1 MPLFRFRLGD
11 DGDSQRSHLPDG
23 LYEDVVSE
31 ALASHL
37 ETLSEAATVGRAPLT
52 GADAID
58 HLSDAIHQ
66 AARITLDSIQG
77 QHAEAKRLALA
88 NELLRVL
95 QTHAGA
101 ALGAGESRLRSELLL
116 HVARRG
122 ALAAEAK
129 PPSRP
134 STPLA
139 RSDLFVNA
147 EKVGVVSEI
156 RSEIESA
163 DRIDL
168 IVAFIKWSGLVKF
181 RDDLARHCQRG
192 RPLRILTTTYVG
204 ATEARA
210 VAELKRLG
218 AQVKV
223 AHEDVP
229 TRLHAK
235 AWLFQRNTGLSTA
248 YVGSSN
254 LSRSA
259 LTDGI
264 EWNVRIAAAD
274 LPHIV
279 EKFDA
284 VFRRYWDDPASGF
297 ADFDGSDE
305 ALQRLEESLRR
316 ARGQGN
322 GSPMQGSG
330 IYSFLDVQPR
340 DFQRHILS
348 DLAVARSRG
357 STRNLVVAATG
368 TGKTV
373 VAALD
378 YRRLRREGLNG
389 KKVETLLFVAHR
401 DRILQQSRD
410 TFRAVLR
417 EPTFGELLVDGQRPQ
432 GDRHVFASIQ
442 SLGRRSGELDPSAFD
457 LVVVDEVHHGA
468 APSYTAL
475 LERLKPTVLLGL
487 TATPERMDDKPG
499 KSLQLDQFFD
509 RPWASELR
517 LWEAIDRQILVPF
530 NYFAVDDG
538 TDVRKA
544 WQRGRYAPSE
554 LENVY
559 SADHVWV
566 GNVARAVDRYV
577 KDPGAM
583 RAIAFCAGVSHA
595 RLAARELE
603 AKLKVPCAAVTGED
617 DTEGRRHVLQRFES
631 DQPDRPRILCVVDL
645 LNEGVDLPGAD
656 TLLLM
661 RPTES
666 ATVFIQQLGRGL
678 RRTDDKDCLTVLDFV
693 GHQHEEFRF
702 ERRYGRFLGLSRADL
717 RTGIEQGFPHLPAGC
732 FLQFEEKPREQILR
746 ALRRVLRVDTAALAS
761 RLTET
766 GAAGLDAFL
775 TAADL
780 TLPEFFRDGRTWT
793 EVATVAG
800 RSAAP
805 AALDD
810 TEGDALGR
818 AQRLVHVDDP
828 WRLDILARIVQSGTL
843 PATERDL
850 RMARML
856 LVQLYG
862 SLVASDADTALQL
875 LRSHARLKAELAE
888 LVAALKTMT
897 DVIPSAPPASLPAD
911 VPLHLHARYRT
922 EEITA
927 AFDLR
932 SRDGH
937 LYTPQMG
944 VVPAGKYDLLLVTL
958 DKGAKKKLPHLQYR
972 DYALSPRLFHWQSQA
987 STTRDST
994 AGKRHMDSAVVPLL
1008 FVREASKDD
1017 RGLGM
1022 PYRFLGA
1029 ARRVEERGERPI
1041 NITYELTDGEIPAD
1055 LLVVARAAVA

>member
-11 DGDSQRSHLPDG
+11 DAESQHSELPDG
-23 LYEDVVSE
+23 LYEDVVSD

-37 ETLSEAATVGRAPLT
+37 ETLAKSANVGRAPLS

-66 AARITLDSIQG
+66 AARIALDAIQG
-77 QHAEAKRLALA
+77 QHAETKRLALA

-95 QTHAGA
+95 QSHAGA
-101 ALGAGESRLRSELLL
+101 SLGAGESRLRSELLL

-122 ALAAEAK
+122 ALADEAR
-129 PPSRP
+129 PPARP

-168 IVAFIKWSGLVKF
+168 IVAFIKWSGLLKF
-181 RDDLARHCQRG
+181 RDELARHCQRG
-192 RPLRILTTTYVG
+192 RPLRVLTTTYVG

-235 AWLFQRNTGLSTA
+235 AWLFQRDTGLSTA

-264 EWNVRIAAAD
+264 EWNVRVAAAD

-279 EKFDA
+279 EKFEA

-297 ADFDGSDE
+297 TDFDGSGE

-322 GSPMQGSG
+322 GSPVQGAG
-330 IYSFLDVQPR
+330 VYAFLDVQPR
-340 DFQRHILS
+340 DFQRHILA

-357 STRNLVVAATG
+357 SARNLVVAATG

-378 YRRLRREGLNG
+378 YRRLRHEGVNG
-389 KKVETLLFVAHR
+389 RKVETLLFVAHR
-401 DRILQQSRD
+401 DRILEQSLD

-417 EPTFGELLVDGQRPQ
+417 EPTFGDLLVDGARPEAE
-432 GDRHVFASIQ
+432 RHVFASIQ
-442 SLGRRSGELDPSAFD
+442 SLARRIGELDPGAFD

-468 APSYTAL
+468 APTYVAL
-475 LERLKPTVLLGL
+475 LERLKPAVLLGL
-487 TATPERMDDKPG
+487 TATPERMDDRPG
-499 KSLQLDQFFD
+499 ETLQLDRFFD

-544 WQRGRYAPSE
+544 WQRGRYVPAE

-559 SADHVWV
+559 GADHVWV
-566 GNVARAVDRYV
+566 RNVARAVDRYV
-577 KDPGAM
+577 KDPRGM

-603 AKLKVPCAAVTGED
+603 AALGVGCVAVTGED
-617 DTEGRRHVLQRFES
+617 DTDLRREVLQRFES
-631 DQPDRPRILCVVDL
+631 DRPDRPRILCVVDL
-645 LNEGVDLPGAD
+645 LNEGVDLPRAD

-678 RRTDDKDCLTVLDFV
+678 RRTDEKDCLTVLDFV
-693 GHQHEEFRF
+693 GHQHEDFRF
-702 ERRYGRFLGLSRADL
+702 ERRYGRFLGLGRADL
-717 RTGIEQGFPHLPAGC
+717 RAGLEQGFPHLPAGC
-732 FLQFEEKPREQILR
+732 FLQFEEKPKEQILG
-746 ALRRVLRVDTAALAS
+746 ALRRVLRFDTAALAR
-761 RLTET
+761 RLAET
-766 GAAGLDAFL
+766 GASGLDPFL
-775 TAADL
+775 SAADL

-793 EVATVAG
+793 EVATAAG
-800 RSAAP
+800 RSTPP
-805 AALDD
+805 AVDEEQREALS
-810 TEGDALGR
+810 R
-818 AQRLVHVDDP
+818 VQRLVHVDDS
-828 WRLDILARIVQSGTL
+828 WRLDVLERIARSGSLAIR
-843 PATERDL
+843 EREL
-850 RMARML
+850 RMVRML
-856 LVQLYG
+856 LVQLFG
-862 SLVASDADTALQL
+862 SLVASDAETAVRLLQSQGRL
-875 LRSHARLKAELAE
+875 VAELSELVRALRSR
-888 LVAALKTMT
+888 T
-897 DVIPSAPPASLPAD
+897 DVIPAPPPSSLPVD
-911 VPLHLHARYRT
+911 VPLHLHAHYRT

-944 VVPAGKYDLLLVTL
+944 VVPAGKFDLLLVTL

-994 AGKRHMDSAVVPLL
+994 AGKRHMDPAVVPLI

-1017 RGLGM
+1017 RGLGV

-1029 ARRVEERGERPI
+1029 ARRVDDRGERPI
-1041 NITYELTDGEIPAD
+1041 SVTYELTDAEIPAD

>member
-11 DGDSQRSHLPDG
+11 EAESRRTVIPDG
-23 LYEDVVSE
+23 LYEDVVSD

-37 ETLSEAATVGRAPLT
+37 DALSRSANVGRTPLS
-52 GADAID
+52 GADAIE

-66 AARITLDSIQG
+66 AARIALDSIQG
-77 QHAEAKRLALA
+77 QHAEGKRLALA

-95 QTHAGA
+95 QTHAGS
-101 ALGAGESRLRSELLL
+101 ALGEAESRLRSELLM

-122 ALAAEAK
+122 ALSDDAK
-129 PPSRP
+129 PPARP
-134 STPLA
+134 ATPLA

-168 IVAFIKWSGLVKF
+168 IVAFIKWSGLLKF
-181 RDDLARHCQRG
+181 RDELAHHCQRG
-192 RPLRILTTTYVG
+192 RPLRVLTTTYVG

-218 AQVKV
+218 ANVKV

-235 AWLFQRNTGLSTA
+235 AWLFQRDTGLSTA

-274 LPHIV
+274 LPHVV

-284 VFRRYWDDPASGF
+284 VFRRYWDDAASGF
-297 ADFDGSDE
+297 TEFDGSEE
-305 ALQRLEESLRR
+305 AVQRLEESLRR
-316 ARGQGN
+316 ARRQGN
-322 GSPMQGSG
+322 GSPLQSSG
-330 IYSFLDVQPR
+330 AYAFLDVQPR
-340 DFQRHILS
+340 DFQRHILA
-348 DLAVARSRG
+348 DLALARSRG
-357 STRNLVVAATG
+357 SAKNLVVAATG

-378 YRRLRREGLNG
+378 YRRLRREGLAG
-389 KKVETLLFVAHR
+389 KGVETLLFVAHR
-401 DRILQQSRD
+401 ESILQQSRD
-410 TFRAVLR
+410 IFRAVLR
-417 EPTFGELLVDGQRPQ
+417 APTFGELLVDGQRPEA
-432 GDRHVFASIQ
+432 GRHVFASIQ
-442 SLGRRSGELDPSAFD
+442 SLARRIGDLDPSAYD
-457 LVVVDEVHHGA
+457 LVIVDEVHHGA
-468 APSYTAL
+468 APTYTAL
-475 LERLKPTVLLGL
+475 LERLRPHVLLGL
-487 TATPERMDDKPG
+487 TATPERMDDRPG
-499 KSLQLDQFFD
+499 ESLQLDRFFD

-538 TDVRKA
+538 TDVRRA
-544 WQRGRYAPSE
+544 WQRGRYSPSE

-559 SADHVWV
+559 GADRIWV
-566 GNVARAVDRYV
+566 RNVARALDRYV
-577 KDPGAM
+577 RDPGAM

-603 AKLKVPCAAVTGED
+603 QILKVPCVAVTGED
-617 DTEGRRHVLQRFES
+617 DTDQRRDVLSRFES

-645 LNEGVDLPGAD
+645 LNEGVDLPRAD

-678 RRTDDKDCLTVLDFV
+678 RRVDDKDCLTVLDFV

-702 ERRYGRFLGLSRADL
+702 ERRYGRFLGLSRTEL
-717 RTGIEQGFPHLPAGC
+717 RNGVEQGFPHLPAGC
-732 FLQFEEKPREQILR
+732 FLEFEEKPKEQILR
-746 ALRRVLRVDTAALAS
+746 ALRRVLRLDGATLA
-761 RLTET
+761 RKLTET
-766 GAAGLDAFL
+766 GAPGLDSFL
-775 TAADL
+775 AAADL
-780 TLPEFFRDGRTWT
+780 TPPEFFRDGRTWT
-793 EVATVAG
+793 EVA
-800 RSAAP
+800 AASNREVP
-805 AALDD
+805 AVLDESEREALS
-810 TEGDALGR
+810 R
-818 AQRLVHVDDP
+818 VQRLVHVDDP
-828 WRLDILARIVQSGTL
+828 WRLALLARLFETGGAAT
-843 PATERDL
+843 TEREL
-850 RMARML
+850 RMVRML
-856 LVQLYG
+856 LVQIYG
-862 SLVASDADTALQL
+862 SLIASDAAAALRL
-875 LRSHARLKAELAE
+875 LRTHARLRVDLAE
-888 LVAALKTMT
+888 LVAALRARTE
-897 DVIPSAPPASLPAD
+897 VIPAAPPSSLAED
-911 VPLHLHARYRT
+911 VPLHLNARYRT
-922 EEITA
+922 EEIAA

-932 SRDGH
+932 SRDGR

-944 VVPAGKYDLLLVTL
+944 VVPVGNHDLLLVTL

-987 STTRDST
+987 STTRDSA
-994 AGKRHMDSAVVPLL
+994 AGRRHMDPAVVPLL

-1017 RGLGM
+1017 RGLGV

-1029 ARRVEERGERPI
+1029 AQRVDDRGERPI
-1041 NITYELTDGEIPAD
+1041 SITYELTDGEMPAD
-1055 LLVVARAAVA
+1055 LLLVARAAVA

>member
-11 DGDSQRSHLPDG
+11 DGEPRRTELPDG
-23 LYEDVVSE
+23 LYEDVVSD

-37 ETLSEAATVGRAPLT
+37 DQLAKSAEVGRAPLS
-52 GADAID
+52 GADAVE

-66 AARITLDSIQG
+66 AARIALDSIQG
-77 QHAEAKRLALA
+77 QHAETRRLGLA
-88 NELLRVL
+88 NDLLHLL
-95 QTHAGA
+95 QERSSST
-101 ALGAGESRLRSELLL
+101 LGASEARLRSELLL

-122 ALAAEAK
+122 VLADGGTVPA
-129 PPSRP
+129 RP

-163 DRIDL
+163 DRIDF

-181 RDDLARHCQRG
+181 RDELAKHCQRG
-192 RPLRILTTTYVG
+192 RPLRVLTTTYVG

-210 VAELKRLG
+210 VAELRRLG

-235 AWLFQRNTGLSTA
+235 AWLFQRDTGLSTA

-259 LTDGI
+259 MTDGI
-264 EWNVRIAAAD
+264 EWNVRIAGAD
-274 LPHIV
+274 LPHVV

-297 ADFDGSDE
+297 TEFDGSAE
-305 ALQRLEESLRR
+305 AVQRLEESLRR

-322 GSPMQGSG
+322 GSPMQSAGVFA
-330 IYSFLDVQPR
+330 FLDVQPR

-348 DLAVARSRG
+348 DLALARSRG
-357 STRNLVVAATG
+357 HTNNLVVAATG

-378 YRRLRREGLNG
+378 YRRLRREGVGG

-401 DRILQQSRD
+401 ESILQQSRD

-432 GDRHVFASIQ
+432 SDRHVFASIQ
-442 SLGRRSGELDPSAFD
+442 SLGRRIDELDPAAFD

-468 APSYTAL
+468 APTYDAL
-475 LERLKPTVLLGL
+475 LTCLKPAVLLGL
-487 TATPERMDDKPG
+487 TATPERMDDRPG
-499 KSLQLDQFFD
+499 DSLQLDKYFD

-544 WQRGRYAPSE
+544 WQRGRYSPSE

-559 SADHVWV
+559 GADRIWV
-566 GNVARAVDRYV
+566 RNVARAVDRYV

-595 RLAARELE
+595 RLAASELE
-603 AKLKVPCAAVTGED
+603 KVLEVPCVSVTGED
-617 DTEGRRHVLQRFES
+617 DTDFRRDMLRRFES

-645 LNEGVDLPGAD
+645 LNEGVDLPRAD

-693 GHQHEEFRF
+693 GHQHEDFRF
-702 ERRYGRFLGLSRADL
+702 ERRYGRFLGMGRAEL
-717 RTGIEQGFPHLPAGC
+717 RTGLKEGFPHLPSGC

-746 ALRRVLRVDTAALAS
+746 ALQRVLKVDTAALAS
-761 RLTET
+761 RLKET
-766 GAAGLDAFL
+766 PEAGLDQFL

-780 TLPEFFRDGRTWT
+780 TLPEFFRDDRSWT
-793 EVATVAG
+793 EVVTAAG
-800 RSAAP
+800 RSAP
-805 AALDD
+805 SFTDDQEREALF
-810 TEGDALGR
+810 R
-818 AQRLVHVDDP
+818 VQRLIHVDDP
-828 WRLDILARIVQSGTL
+828 WRLETLAKLAEGKLART
-843 PATERDL
+843 TEREL

-856 LVQLYG
+856 LVQLYK
-862 SLVASDADTALQL
+862 SLVASNDKTAGAL
-875 LRSHARLKAELAE
+875 LTSHARLRAELTE
-888 LVAALKTMT
+888 IVSALKSRTE
-897 DVIPSAPPASLPAD
+897 VIPADPVRSLPPD

-932 SRDGH
+932 SRDGN

-987 STTRDST
+987 SATRDST
-994 AGKRHMDSAVVPLL
+994 AGKRHLDPAVVPLL

-1017 RGLGM
+1017 RGLGVA
-1022 PYRFLGA
+1022 YRFLGA
-1029 ARRVEERGERPI
+1029 ARRVDDRGERPI
-1041 NITYELTDGEIPAD
+1041 SITFELLDGEIPAD

>member
-11 DGDSQRSHLPDG
+11 DGDSERSELPDG
-23 LYEDVVSE
+23 LYEDVVSD

-37 ETLSEAATVGRAPLT
+37 ETLAQSANVGRAPLS

-66 AARITLDSIQG
+66 AARIALDSIQG
-77 QHAEAKRLALA
+77 QHAETKRLALA

-95 QTHAGA
+95 QSHAGNS
-101 ALGAGESRLRSELLL
+101 LGAGEARLRSELLL
-116 HVARRG
+116 HVARHGPLADG
-122 ALAAEAK
+122 AR
-129 PPSRP
+129 PPARP

-163 DRIDL
+163 DRIDF
-168 IVAFIKWSGLVKF
+168 IVAFIKWSGLLKF

-192 RPLRILTTTYVG
+192 RPLRVLTTTYVG

-235 AWLFQRNTGLSTA
+235 AWLFQRETGLSTA

-274 LPHIV
+274 LPHVV

-297 ADFDGSDE
+297 TDFDGSDE
-305 ALQRLEESLRR
+305 AVQRLEESLRR

-330 IYSFLDVQPR
+330 VYAFLDVQPR
-340 DFQRHILS
+340 DFQRHILA

-357 STRNLVVAATG
+357 NSRNLVVAATG

-378 YRRLRREGLNG
+378 YRRLRREGLGG
-389 KKVETLLFVAHR
+389 KRIETLLFVAHR

-417 EPTFGELLVDGQRPQ
+417 EPTFGELLVDGQRPET
-432 GDRHVFASIQ
+432 GRHVFASIQ
-442 SLGRRSGELDPSAFD
+442 SLGRRVEELDPSAFD

-468 APSYTAL
+468 APTYTAL
-475 LERLKPTVLLGL
+475 LEHLKPTVLLGL
-487 TATPERMDDKPG
+487 TATPERMDDRPG
-499 KSLQLDQFFD
+499 ESLQLDKFFD

-538 TDVRKA
+538 TDVRRA
-544 WQRGRYAPSE
+544 WQRGRYAPSA

-559 SADHVWV
+559 TADHVWV
-566 GNVARAVDRYV
+566 RNVARAVDRYV
-577 KDPGAM
+577 KDPGSM

-603 AKLKVPCAAVTGED
+603 KALKVPCVAVTGED
-617 DTEGRRHVLQRFES
+617 DTEVRRQHLHRLES
-631 DQPDRPRILCVVDL
+631 DQPDRPRVLCVVDL
-645 LNEGVDLPGAD
+645 LNEGVDLPRAD

-678 RRTDDKDCLTVLDFV
+678 RRTEDKECLTVLDFV

-702 ERRYGRFLGLSRADL
+702 ERRYGRFLGLSRSEL
-717 RTGIEQGFPHLPAGC
+717 RAGVEQGFPHLPAGC
-732 FLQFEEKPREQILR
+732 FLQFEETPREQILR

-766 GAAGLDAFL
+766 GAPGLDSFL
-775 TAADL
+775 SSADL
-780 TLPEFFRDGRTWT
+780 TLPEFFRDGRAWT
-793 EVATVAG
+793 DVALAAGRTVAPV
-800 RSAAP
+800 SDDVEKE
-805 AALDD
+805 ALS
-810 TEGDALGR
+810 R
-818 AQRLVHVDDP
+818 AQRLVHVDDA
-828 WRLDILARIVQSGTL
+828 WRLELLEHLAQGGAL
-843 PATERDL
+843 PKSEREQ
-850 RMARML
+850 RMVRML

-862 SLVASDADTALQL
+862 SLVASDADGALRL
-875 LRSHARLKAELAE
+875 LGAQARLRTELAE
-888 LVAALKTMT
+888 LVAALKPRT
-897 DVIPSAPPASLPAD
+897 DVLPAPPPASLPAD
-911 VPLHLHARYRT
+911 VPLHLHAHYRT

-987 STTRDST
+987 STTRDSA
-994 AGKRHMDSAVVPLL
+994 AGKRHMDPEVVPML

-1017 RGLGM
+1017 RGLGV

-1029 ARRVEERGERPI
+1029 ARRVDGRGERPI
-1041 NITYELTDGEIPAD
+1041 SITFELLDGEIPAD

>member
-11 DGDSQRSHLPDG
+11 DGEPQRTELPDG
-23 LYEDVVSE
+23 LYEDVVSD

-37 ETLSEAATVGRAPLT
+37 DRLAESAEVGRTPLS
-52 GADAID
+52 GADAVE

-66 AARITLDSIQG
+66 AARIALDSIQG
-77 QHAEAKRLALA
+77 QHAEARRLGLA
-88 NELLRVL
+88 NELLRLL
-95 QTHAGA
+95 QERSSSTLDASEA
-101 ALGAGESRLRSELLL
+101 RLRSELLL
-116 HVARRG
+116 HVARRS
-122 ALAAEAK
+122 ALAEGGTIPA
-129 PPSRP
+129 RP
-134 STPLA
+134 ATPLA

-147 EKVGVVSEI
+147 EKVGVVSEL

-168 IVAFIKWSGLVKF
+168 IVAFIKWSGLLKF
-181 RDDLARHCQRG
+181 RDELARHCQRG
-192 RPLRILTTTYVG
+192 RPLRVLTTTYVG

-210 VAELKRLG
+210 VAELHRLG
-218 AQVKV
+218 AQVKI

-235 AWLFQRNTGLSTA
+235 AWLFQRESGLSTA

-259 LTDGI
+259 MTDGI
-264 EWNVRIAAAD
+264 EWNVRIASAD
-274 LPHIV
+274 LPHV
-279 EKFDA
+279 VDKFDA

-297 ADFDGSDE
+297 TGFDGSEE
-305 ALQRLEESLRR
+305 AVRRLAESLRR

-322 GSPMQGSG
+322 GSPMQAAGVFA
-330 IYSFLDVQPR
+330 FLDVQPR

-348 DLAVARSRG
+348 DLALARARG
-357 STRNLVVAATG
+357 HTKNLVVAATG

-378 YRRLRREGLNG
+378 YRRLRREGVAG

-401 DRILQQSRD
+401 ESILQQSRD

-442 SLGRRSGELDPSAFD
+442 SLGRRLEGLDPGAFD

-468 APSYTAL
+468 APTYDAL
-475 LERLKPTVLLGL
+475 LSRLRPAILLGL
-487 TATPERMDDKPG
+487 TATPERMDDRPG
-499 KSLQLDQFFD
+499 ESLQLDRHFD

-538 TDVRKA
+538 TDVRTA
-544 WQRGRYAPSE
+544 WQRGRYSPSE

-559 SADHVWV
+559 GADRIWV
-566 GNVARAVDRYV
+566 RNVARAVDRYV
-577 KDPGAM
+577 KDPGSM

-595 RLAARELE
+595 RLAATELE
-603 AKLKVPCAAVTGED
+603 RVLEVPCVAVTGED
-617 DTEGRRHVLQRFES
+617 DTDLRRETLRRFES
-631 DQPDRPRILCVVDL
+631 DQPGRPRILCVVDL
-645 LNEGVDLPGAD
+645 LNEGVDLPRAD

-693 GHQHEEFRF
+693 GHQHEDFRF
-702 ERRYGRFLGLSRADL
+702 ERRYGRFLGMGRAEL
-717 RTGIEQGFPHLPAGC
+717 RAGVRDGFPHLPSGC
-732 FLQFEEKPREQILR
+732 FLQFEERPKEQILR
-746 ALRRVLRVDTAALAS
+746 ALQRALKVDTAALAA
-761 RLTET
+761 RLEGTPE
-766 GAAGLDAFL
+766 AGLDQFL
-775 TAADL
+775 TTADL
-780 TLPEFFRDGRTWT
+780 SLPEFFRDDRSWT
-793 EVATVAG
+793 AVAAAAG
-800 RSAAP
+800 RATPPFAGDQERE
-805 AALDD
+805 ALS
-810 TEGDALGR
+810 R
-818 AQRLVHVDDP
+818 VQRLVHVDDP
-828 WRLDILARIVQSGTL
+828 WRLEVLTRLAAGVVAPSG
-843 PATERDL
+843 EREARL
-850 RMARML
+850 TRML
-856 LVQLYG
+856 LVQLYR
-862 SLVASDADTALQL
+862 SIVASKGEAAGHL
-875 LRSHARLKAELAE
+875 LAAHARLRAELGE
-888 LVAALKTMT
+888 LVSALRSRTE
-897 DVIPSAPPASLPAD
+897 VIPAEAVRSLPPE

-922 EEITA
+922 EEIAA

-944 VVPAGKYDLLLVTL
+944 VVPAGQHDLLLVTL
-958 DKGAKKKLPHLQYR
+958 DKGSKKKLPHLQYR

-994 AGKRHMDSAVVPLL
+994 AGRRHLDPAITPLL
-1008 FVREASKDD
+1008 FLREAGKDD
-1017 RGLGM
+1017 RGLGV

-1029 ARRVEERGERPI
+1029 ARRVDDRRERPI
-1041 NITYELTDGEIPAD
+1041 SITYELTDGEIPAD

>member
-11 DGDSQRSHLPDG
+11 DGDLQRSELPDG
-23 LYEDVVSE
+23 LYEDVVSD

-37 ETLSEAATVGRAPLT
+37 EALATSATVGRAPLS
-52 GADAID
+52 GEDAIE
-58 HLSDAIHQ
+58 HLSDAIRQ
-66 AARITLDSIQG
+66 AARIALDSIQG
-77 QHAEAKRLALA
+77 QHAETRRLMLA

-95 QTHAGA
+95 QSHAGQ
-101 ALGAGESRLRSELLL
+101 ALGARESRLRSELLL
-116 HVARRG
+116 HVVRRG
-122 ALAAEAK
+122 PLAEGAK
-129 PPSRP
+129 PPARP

-168 IVAFIKWSGLVKF
+168 IVAFIKWSGLLKF
-181 RDDLARHCQRG
+181 RDELARHCQRG
-192 RPLRILTTTYVG
+192 RPLRVLTTTYVG

-235 AWLFQRNTGLSTA
+235 AWLFQRDTGLSTA

-254 LSRSA
+254 LSHSA

-274 LPHIV
+274 LPHV
-279 EKFDA
+279 VDKFDA

-297 ADFDGSDE
+297 EDFDGSDE
-305 ALQRLEESLRR
+305 AVRRLEASLRR
-316 ARGQGN
+316 ARGQGH
-322 GSPMQGSG
+322 GGATQGPG
-330 IYSFLDVQPR
+330 PYSTLDVQPR
-340 DFQRHILS
+340 DFQRHILV
-348 DLAVARSRG
+348 DLAVARARG
-357 STRNLVVAATG
+357 HTRNLVVAATG

-378 YRRLRREGLNG
+378 YRRLRREGLGG
-389 KKVETLLFVAHR
+389 KRIETLLFVAHR

-417 EPTFGELLVDGQRPQ
+417 EPTFGELLVDGQRPAS
-432 GDRHVFASIQ
+432 DRHVFASIQ
-442 SLGRRSGELDPSAFD
+442 SLGRRIDDLDPGAFD

-468 APSYTAL
+468 APTYAAL
-475 LERLKPTVLLGL
+475 LERLKPAVLLGL
-487 TATPERMDDKPG
+487 TATPERMDDRPG
-499 KSLQLDQFFD
+499 ERLQLDRFFD

-538 TDVRKA
+538 TDVRRA
-544 WQRGRYAPSE
+544 WQRGRYAPSA

-559 SADHVWV
+559 TADHVWV
-566 GNVARAVDRYV
+566 RNVARAVDRYV
-577 KDPGAM
+577 KDPRSM

-595 RLAARELE
+595 RLAASELE
-603 AKLKVPCAAVTGED
+603 KALDVPCVAVTGED
-617 DTEGRRHVLQRFES
+617 DTEVRRQILHRFES
-631 DQPDRPRILCVVDL
+631 DQPDRPRVLCVVDL
-645 LNEGVDLPGAD
+645 LNEGVDLPRAD

-678 RRTDDKDCLTVLDFV
+678 RRTEGKDCLTVLDFV

-702 ERRYGRFLGLSRADL
+702 ERRYGRLLGLGRGELRA
-717 RTGIEQGFPHLPAGC
+717 GIEQGFPHLPAGC
-732 FLQFEEKPREQILR
+732 FLQFEERPREQILR
-746 ALRRVLRVDTAALAS
+746 ALRRVLRLDTAALAT
-761 RLTET
+761 RLAET
-766 GAAGLDAFL
+766 GATGLDAFL
-775 TAADL
+775 SAADL
-780 TLPEFFRDGRTWT
+780 TLPEFFREGRTWT
-793 EVATVAG
+793 GVALAAG
-800 RSAAP
+800 RPVAP
-805 AALDD
+805 ASGDVEKEALS
-810 TEGDALGR
+810 R

-828 WRLDILARIVQSGTL
+828 WRLALLEHLARGGAL
-843 PATERDL
+843 PGTEREQ

-856 LVQLYG
+856 LVQLFG
-862 SLVASDADTALQL
+862 SRVASDAAGALRL
-875 LRSHARLKAELAE
+875 LASQARLRTELAE
-888 LVAALKTMT
+888 LAAALRART
-897 DVIPSAPPASLPAD
+897 DVLPADPLASLPVD
-911 VPLHLHARYRT
+911 VPLHLHAHYRT

-944 VVPAGKYDLLLVTL
+944 VVPAGKHDLLLVTL
-958 DKGAKKKLPHLQYR
+958 DKGAKRRLPHLQYR

-987 STTRDST
+987 STTRDSA
-994 AGKRHMDSAVVPLL
+994 AGRRHLDPAVVPLL

-1017 RGLGM
+1017 RGLGV

-1029 ARRVEERGERPI
+1029 ARRVDDRGERPI
-1041 NITYELTDGEIPAD
+1041 SVTFELLDGDIPAD

>member
-1 MPLFRFRLGD
+1 MPLFRFRLSD
-11 DGDSQRSHLPDG
+11 DGDSQRTELPDG

-31 ALASHL
+31 ALSAHL
-37 ETLSEAATVGRAPLT
+37 EALSRSANVGRAVLS
-52 GADAID
+52 GADAVD

-66 AARITLDSIQG
+66 AARIALDSIQG
-77 QHAEAKRLALA
+77 QHAETKRLALA

-122 ALAAEAK
+122 ALADVAK
-129 PPSRP
+129 PPARP

-168 IVAFIKWSGLVKF
+168 IVAFIKWSGLLKF
-181 RDDLARHCQRG
+181 RQELAQHCQRG
-192 RPLRILTTTYVG
+192 RPLRVLTTTYVG

-297 ADFDGSDE
+297 TDFDGSDE
-305 ALQRLEESLRR
+305 ALRRLEESLRR

-330 IYSFLDVQPR
+330 VYSFLDVQPR

-348 DLAVARSRG
+348 DLAIARSRG
-357 STRNLVVAATG
+357 RTRNLVVAATG

-378 YRRLRREGLNG
+378 YRRLRREGLDG
-389 KKVETLLFVAHR
+389 RKVETLLFVAHR

-417 EPTFGELLVDGQRPQ
+417 EPTFGELLVDGQRPEAC
-432 GDRHVFASIQ
+432 RHVLASIQ
-442 SLGRRSGELDPSAFD
+442 SLRRRIEELDPSAFD

-468 APSYTAL
+468 AQTYTEL
-475 LERLKPTVLLGL
+475 LKRLKPRVLLGL
-487 TATPERMDDKPG
+487 TATPERMDDRPG
-499 KSLQLDQFFD
+499 ESLQLDRFFD

-566 GNVARAVDRYV
+566 RNVARAVDLYV

-595 RLAARELE
+595 RLASRELE
-603 AKLKVPCAAVTGED
+603 AALKVPCVAVTGDD
-617 DTEGRRHVLQRFES
+617 DTEVRRELLQRFES

-645 LNEGVDLPGAD
+645 LNEGVDLPRAD

-702 ERRYGRFLGLSRADL
+702 ERRYGRFLGLSRSDL
-717 RTGIEQGFPHLPAGC
+717 RDGIERGFPHLPAGC
-732 FLQFEEKPREQILR
+732 FLQFEEKPKEQILR
-746 ALRRVLRVDTAALAS
+746 ALRRVLRVDTAALAA
-761 RLTET
+761 RLNET

-775 TAADL
+775 SAADL
-780 TLPEFFRDGRTWT
+780 TLPEFFRDSRTWT
-793 EVATVAG
+793 EVA
-800 RSAAP
+800 AAASRP
-805 AALDD
+805 GLASLDEAERAAL
-810 TEGDALGR
+810 AR
-818 AQRLVHVDDP
+818 VQRLIHVDDP
-828 WRLDILARIVQSGTL
+828 WRLKVLASLVESGAL
-843 PATERDL
+843 PCTERER
-850 RMARML
+850 RMAQMV

-862 SLVASDADTALQL
+862 PIVASDAEGALRL
-875 LRSHARLKAELAE
+875 LHTHGRLRAELAE
-888 LVAALKTMT
+888 LVAALDART
-897 DVIPSAPPASLPAD
+897 DVIPAPPPPSLAAD
-911 VPLHLHARYRT
+911 VPLHLHAHYRT
-922 EEITA
+922 EEIAA

-932 SRDGH
+932 SRDGQ

-944 VVPAGKYDLLLVTL
+944 VVPAGGYDLLLVTL

-987 STTRDST
+987 STTRDSA
-994 AGKRHMDSAVVPLL
+994 AGKRHMDPEVTPLL

-1017 RGLGM
+1017 RGLGV

-1029 ARRVEERGERPI
+1029 AKRVDDRGERPI
-1041 NITYELTDGEIPAD
+1041 SITYELTDGEIPAD